1 MFSLALENS
10 PDIQHHLEDG
20 EKSIGMRRV
29 LRGKA
34 ILRLRVRSLISGTR
48 PLKTGGVWNVQ
59 LEDQSA
65 VERRNTRKKPRVFV
79 AGRINPPAMDLLRA
93 ECHVQYYDKR
103 VALSKQRMKKAF
115 RESDAVVCFAHNRIG
130 KDIIEAA
137 DHVKVISSYTVA
149 ADNIDVEEAT
159 KKGIYVA
166 LAPAMVHVATADL
179 TWAILMA
186 IARRIPEAD
195 SYVRQGKW
203 KWWSPELFVGAD
215 LYGRTLGIVGAGRI
229 GIGVAKRA
237 KGFNMKT
244 QYYDV
249 VRSPFESELGL
260 KYTSLEEVMSTSDFV
275 CVHVPLSDKTYHLI
289 GERELGLMKPTAYL
303 INASRGPVVDEKALA
318 KALRAGKISGAGLDV
333 FDREPIDNRNALTK
347 LSNVVLTPH
356 IGSSTRENRYEESKQ
371 VADNIL
377 TLLRGEMTDN
387 VVNTSV
393 QRIRPLSE
401 IKMI

>member
-1 MFSLALENS
+1 
-10 PDIQHHLEDG
+10 
-20 EKSIGMRRV
+20 
-29 LRGKA
+29 
-34 ILRLRVRSLISGTR
+34 
-48 PLKTGGVWNVQ
+48 VWNVQ
-59 LEDQSA
+59 LKDQSA
-65 VERRNTRKKPRVFV
+65 VEKRNTRKKPRVFV

-103 VALSKQRMKKAF
+103 VPPSKQRMKKAF

-166 LAPAMVHVATADL
+166 LAPAIVHVATADL

-260 KYTSLEEVMSTSDFV
+260 RYTSLEEVMSTSDFL

-333 FDREPIDNRNALTK
+333 FDREPIDNRNPLTK

-356 IGSSTRENRYEESKQ
+356 IGSSTRETRYEESKQ

-377 TLLRGEMTDN
+377 TLLRGEITDN
-387 VVNTSV
+387 VVNASV
-393 QRIRPLSE
+393 QQIRPLSE